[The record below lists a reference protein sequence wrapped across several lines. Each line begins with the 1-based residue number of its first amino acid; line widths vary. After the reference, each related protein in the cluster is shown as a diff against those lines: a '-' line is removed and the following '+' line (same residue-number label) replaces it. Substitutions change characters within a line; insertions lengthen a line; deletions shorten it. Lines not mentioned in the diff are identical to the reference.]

1 MSAKTNVI
9 VMAKPSDAA
18 EALRSERERIV
29 ADLETISRKL
39 ARLAEAQKDE
49 ERIFAEIAK
58 LGEKEI
64 EAVKVWVASGCEGPQ
79 PQPDAGERAR
89 LTKRM
94 AAAVDAARTA
104 KAVAGE
110 VEAEA
115 VTLRA
120 RLAQIDAEMRT
131 LKIASLESQFV
142 ERVSDFEA
150 IASKMRIT
158 LREIRSLPLALA
170 ELGRTAVERDDH
182 DYARAL
188 FGAAERMRGARLP
201 EVEPSDAE
209 ILQTISRL
217 TGMIRSG
224 GEPRLVDNEADIAAD
239 PAPAQ
244 ESGCAARRRLRGK
257 PGCQYP
263 EFTWAHPVIDQL
275 DRLREYAAVVGIN
288 DRAAALRIHEVIGV
302 LESLML
308 RLDALE
314 VAYGLPAVER
324 REDQHLNA

>member
-1 MSAKTNVI
+1 MKTAVVSI
-9 VMAKPSDAA
+9 VKPLPDPADA
-18 EALRSERERIV
+18 LQSERASII
-29 ADLETISRKL
+29 ADLESVARKI
-39 ARLAEAQKDE
+39 ARLGEAQKDE

-94 AAAVDAARTA
+94 AAAVDAARAA

-158 LREIRSLPLALA
+158 PREIRSLPLALA
-170 ELGRTAVERDDH
+170 ELGR
-182 DYARAL
+182 
-188 FGAAERMRGARLP
+188 
-201 EVEPSDAE
+201 
-209 ILQTISRL
+209 
-217 TGMIRSG
+217 
-224 GEPRLVDNEADIAAD
+224 
-239 PAPAQ
+239 
-244 ESGCAARRRLRGK
+244 
-257 PGCQYP
+257 
-263 EFTWAHPVIDQL
+263 
-275 DRLREYAAVVGIN
+275 AAVG
-288 DRAAALRIHEVIGV
+288 
-302 LESLML
+302 
-308 RLDALE
+308 
-314 VAYGLPAVER
+314 
-324 REDQHLNA
+324 

>member
-1 MSAKTNVI
+1 MSAKTNVV
-9 VMAKPSDAA
+9 VMAKPSDPA

-29 ADLETISRKL
+29 ADLETISRKI

-64 EAVKVWVASGCEGPQ
+64 EAVKAWVASGREGTQ

-94 AAAVDAARTA
+94 AAAVDAARAA

-115 VTLRA
+115 VRLRA
-120 RLAQIDAEMRT
+120 RLAHIDAEIRT
-131 LKIASLESQFV
+131 LKIASLENQFAD
-142 ERVSDFEA
+142 RVSEFEA

-158 LREIRSLPLALA
+158 LREIRSLPLALIEIGMA
-170 ELGRTAVERDDH
+170 AFDRNDEG
-182 DYARAL
+182 YARSCY
-188 FGAAERMRGARLP
+188 GAAERMRGARFP

-209 ILQTISRL
+209 ILHTFARL

-224 GEPRLVDNEADIAAD
+224 GEPRLVDEFAADNPVD
-239 PAPAQ
+239 PAPAPNRDALL
-244 ESGCAARRRLRGK
+244 AA
-257 PGCQYP
+257 
-263 EFTWAHPVIDQL
+263 A
-275 DRLREYAAVVGIN
+275 YAANQATNI
-288 DRAAALRIHEVIGV
+288 
-302 LESLML
+302 
-308 RLDALE
+308 
-314 VAYGLPAVER
+314 
-324 REDQHLNA
+324 LNISSPS

>member
-1 MSAKTNVI
+1 MSGALKI
-9 VMAKPSDAA
+9 ISQRPSDPA
-18 EALRSERERIV
+18 EALRSEHASIV
-29 ADLETISRKL
+29 ADLEAISRKL
-39 ARLAEAQKDE
+39 GRLAEAQKDE
-49 ERIFAEIAK
+49 ERIFAEIAE

-64 EAVKVWVASGCEGPQ
+64 ESVKAWVASGCEGTQ

-89 LTKRM
+89 ITKRM
-94 AAAVDAARTA
+94 AVAVDAARAA

-115 VTLRA
+115 VPLRA
-120 RLAQIDAEMRT
+120 RLAQVDAEIRT

-170 ELGRTAVERDDH
+170 ELGRAAVDRDDH

-188 FGAAERMRGARLP
+188 YGAAERMRGARLP

-209 ILQTISRL
+209 ILHTIARL

-224 GEPRLVDNEADIAAD
+224 GEPRLVDDEFGANTPID
-239 PAPAQ
+239 PAPAPNRD
-244 ESGCAARRRLRGK
+244 AL
-257 PGCQYP
+257 
-263 EFTWAHPVIDQL
+263 L
-275 DRLREYAAVVGIN
+275 
-288 DRAAALRIHEVIGV
+288 AAAAAANQATTIINRPDL
-302 LESLML
+302 
-308 RLDALE
+308 
-314 VAYGLPAVER
+314 
-324 REDQHLNA
+324 

>member
-239 PAPAQ
+239 PAPAPNRDALL
-244 ESGCAARRRLRGK
+244 AA
-257 PGCQYP
+257 
-263 EFTWAHPVIDQL
+263 A
-275 DRLREYAAVVGIN
+275 YAANQAVNILN
-288 DRAAALRIHEVIGV
+288 
-302 LESLML
+302 
-308 RLDALE
+308 
-314 VAYGLPAVER
+314 LPGPTP
-324 REDQHLNA
+324 